1 MRLPKVREIVR
12 DASAAPTIA
21 TTIQLLRL
29 PFVQSVSTFDFV
41 LHLQLVQLFLRCGER
56 QRRTN
61 LLSCWY
67 LWEYD
72 VLLSLN
78 KETCLESLEIKSTP
92 CRVVI
97 ELTGMII
104 MMMMSVC
111 TCMRIL
117 VGSPHYQRV
126 G

>member
-1 MRLPKVREIVR
+1 MYFE
-12 DASAAPTIA
+12 
-21 TTIQLLRL
+21 
-29 PFVQSVSTFDFV
+29 
-41 LHLQLVQLFLRCGER
+41 
-56 QRRTN
+56 
-61 LLSCWY
+61 
-67 LWEYD
+67 
-72 VLLSLN
+72 SLN
-78 KETCLESLEIKSTP
+78 IETRLESLEIKSTP

-97 ELTGMII
+97 ELTGMMMM